1 VPFSSLKA
9 IFLYKWM
16 HFILDSI
23 HACFL
28 KNVYLFVEMH
38 FNKDTLSPA
47 SIGEEELDFVL
58 NLRVFLQKVLFLI
71 KGYKVSN
78 KNYP

>member
-1 VPFSSLKA
+1 
-9 IFLYKWM
+9 
-16 HFILDSI
+16 
-23 HACFL
+23 
-28 KNVYLFVEMH
+28 MH